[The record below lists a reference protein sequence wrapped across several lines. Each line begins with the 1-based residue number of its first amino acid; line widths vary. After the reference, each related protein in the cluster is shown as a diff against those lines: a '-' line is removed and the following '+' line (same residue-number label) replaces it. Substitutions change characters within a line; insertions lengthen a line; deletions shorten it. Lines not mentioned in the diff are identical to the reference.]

1 MPRAYTKYNI
11 LNTKYKLMPE
21 LPEVET
27 IRRQLDRRLRGKTI
41 ARIELLRTGRETPRG
56 RRFVAALEGR
66 IIKRV
71 ERRAKLLIWRFAG
84 GGALAAHL
92 KMTGRLVFVGGDY
105 EPGKHDRAIFYFR
118 GTQRLIWSDV
128 RQFGFLRIVKDAE
141 LDRLLSAYG
150 PEPLET
156 SVGELASRLER
167 PKTRTVKAALLD
179 QAAIA
184 GVGNIYADEALH
196 RAGIRPTRRLGR
208 LTQAD
213 RLRLAREIQNVLR
226 ESIAMRGTS
235 ASDYVDAKGERG
247 GFLRLLRVYG
257 REGLACRKCNTR
269 VKRVVLGQRGTHYCP
284 GCQV

>member
-1 MPRAYTKYNI
+1 M
-11 LNTKYKLMPE
+11 LE

-27 IRRQLDRRLRGKTI
+27 IRRQLGRDCAARPR
-41 ARIELLRTGRETPRG
+41 RIELLRTDAGPRG

-247 GFLRLLRVYG
+247 GFLASVQ
-257 REGLACRKCNTR
+257 ASR
-269 VKRVVLGQRGTHYCP
+269 VKRVVWSAEHYCP
-284 GCQV
+284 DVRI